1 MQTLYELL
9 GALPDD
15 DADRLRAAFSS
26 AAKASHPDN
35 SPDDPDAPQ
44 KFRRVVRAYAILRDE
59 RQRVTYDTLLAT
71 ADQQQRALSRRDKV
85 APRIQNLVPDPI
97 VVVVIAFVS
106 IGTFHLFE
114 RVLRAP
120 DVPVRAQQSLAHVS
134 ALAAAMPATQPSDT
148 IGRAGERT
156 RLDRMPVSGSPELVD
171 AVEETTA
178 LGPPAVTSNAS
189 TVPSISDVEVK
200 DARYYR
206 ERGHQAYRIGD
217 LALALVDLDL
227 AVELDPNFS
236 DAYIDRAVVFHR
248 MGDLKR
254 AFADIT
260 QARRV
265 DAQKPQETAPLSGNH

>member
-44 KFRRVVRAYAILRDE
+44 RFRRVVRAYAILRDE
-59 RQRVTYDTLLAT
+59 RQLVTYDSLLAT
-71 ADQQQRALSRRDKV
+71 ADQQRALGRRHKASSRIHD
-85 APRIQNLVPDPI
+85 LVPSPI

-106 IGTFHLFE
+106 IGSFHLFE
-114 RVLRAP
+114 SVLRAP
-120 DVPVRAQQSLAHVS
+120 DIPVRAQHSLAHVS

-156 RLDRMPVSGSPELVD
+156 GLDWTPVSSSPEVAD
-171 AVEETTA
+171 AVEETMA
-178 LGPPAVTSNAS
+178 LGPPAAVNNAS
-189 TVPSISDVEVK
+189 TVPAISDVEVK

-217 LALALVDLDL
+217 LPLALVDLDL

-236 DAYIDRAVVFHR
+236 DAYIDRAIVFHR

-260 QARRV
+260 EARRV
-265 DAQKPQETAPLSGNH
+265 DARKPQQTTPRSTH

>member
-1 MQTLYELL
+1 VQTLYELL

-26 AAKASHPDN
+26 AAKSSHPDN
-35 SPDDPDAPQ
+35 NPNDPDAPQ

-59 RQRVTYDTLLAT
+59 RQRVTYDSLLAT
-71 ADQQQRALSRRDKV
+71 ADQQRAITRQHKV
-85 APRIQNLVPDPI
+85 SSRIQNLVPDPI

-106 IGTFHLFE
+106 IGTFHLLE
-114 RVLRAP
+114 WVLRAP

-148 IGRAGERT
+148 IGRAGERA
-156 RLDRMPVSGSPELVD
+156 RLDRMPVSASPEVVD

-178 LGPPAVTSNAS
+178 LGPPAVASNAS
-189 TVPSISDVEVK
+189 TVPSISDVGVK

-206 ERGHQAYRIGD
+206 ERGHQAYRMGD
-217 LALALVDLDL
+217 MALALVDLDL

-236 DAYIDRAVVFHR
+236 DAYIDRAIVFHR

-260 QARRV
+260 EARRV
-265 DAQKPQETAPLSGNH
+265 DGQKPQQTTPRSGNH

>member
-35 SPDDPDAPQ
+35 NPDDPDATQ

-59 RQRVTYDTLLAT
+59 RQRTTYDSLLAT
-71 ADQQQRALSRRDKV
+71 ADQQRALSRRHKV
-85 APRIQNLVPDPI
+85 SSRIQHLVPDPI

-106 IGTFHLFE
+106 IGAFHLIE
-114 RVLRAP
+114 GLLRPP
-120 DVPVRAQQSLAHVS
+120 DVPAHAQSLAHVS
-134 ALAAAMPATQPSDT
+134 ALTAAMPTTQPSDT
-148 IGRAGERT
+148 IGRAGERN
-156 RLDRMPVSGSPELVD
+156 RLDRMPVSGPLEAAD
-171 AVEETTA
+171 TVEETMA
-178 LGPPAVTSNAS
+178 LGPPAAVNNAS
-189 TVPSISDVEVK
+189 TVPAISDVEVK

-206 ERGHQAYRIGD
+206 ERGQQAYRIGD

-236 DAYIDRAVVFHR
+236 DAYIDRAIVFHR

-254 AFADIT
+254 AFADV
-260 QARRV
+260 AEAKRV
-265 DAQKPQETAPLSGNH
+265 DAQKPQQATPRSGNN

>member
-1 MQTLYELL
+1 VQTLYELL

-35 SPDDPDAPQ
+35 NPDDPDASQ

-59 RQRVTYDTLLAT
+59 RQRMTYDSLLVT
-71 ADQQQRALSRRDKV
+71 AHQQRTLDRRHKV
-85 APRIQNLVPDPI
+85 SSRIQNLVPHPI

-106 IGTFHLFE
+106 IGAFHLIASL
-114 RVLRAP
+114 LRTREGPAH
-120 DVPVRAQQSLAHVS
+120 AQQSLAHVA
-134 ALAAAMPATQPSDT
+134 ALTAAMPTTRPSGT
-148 IGRAGERT
+148 TGRAGEHN
-156 RLDRMPVSGSPELVD
+156 RLDRMPVSGSPEAADV
-171 AVEETTA
+171 VEETTA
-178 LGPPAVTSNAS
+178 LGPPAAANSAG
-189 TVPSISDVEVK
+189 TVPAISDVEVK

-206 ERGHQAYRIGD
+206 QRGHEAYRIGD

-227 AVELDPNFS
+227 AVELDPNSS
-236 DAYIDRAVVFHR
+236 DAYIDRAIVFHR

-260 QARRV
+260 EAKRV
-265 DAQKPQETAPLSGNH
+265 DGQKPQQATPR